1 MIKHLSILSISVLTL
16 MMLPSCGNGEF
27 KQTRAEM
34 LERQKQRKLEYQ
46 AQKKLEEE
54 EKARMEAEALAKA
67 RVEAE
72 RAEKEAAAE
81 AAPIPPAALMQDSLL
96 FHFERRPCFGRCP
109 VYKIKIYES
118 GYTTYDGVNFV
129 DYMGYFQHKLD
140 PTEIAMIYKYIA
152 EADFFELEDSYDN
165 ENIMDLPSMIFRARA
180 MGQDKRIVARYE
192 IPEALTNLASK
203 IDDMFEET
211 EWKPVSH

>member
-1 MIKHLSILSISVLTL
+1 MKKYLSILSLLGILVTVLL
-16 MMLPSCGNGEF
+16 SCGNGEF

-34 LERQKQRKLEYQ
+34 LERQKQRKIEYQ

-67 RVEAE
+67 RIEAE
-72 RAEKEAAAE
+72 KAEKEAAAE
-81 AAPIPPAALMQDSLL
+81 AAPIPPAVLIQDSLL
-96 FHFERRPCFGRCP
+96 FQFERRPCFGRCP

-129 DYMGYFQHKLD
+129 DYMGYFQHRLE
-140 PTEIAMIYKYIA
+140 PSEIAMIYKLIA
-152 EADFFELEDSYDN
+152 DADFFELEDSYDN
-165 ENIMDLPSMIFRARA
+165 ENIMDLPSMTFRARA

-192 IPEALTNLASK
+192 IPEALTNLASQ
-203 IDDMFEET
+203 IDDMFENT